1 MKNQNQIIQ
10 TTLSQINILSQDL
23 DSYRKNLVLL
33 KTKVLWSI
41 ENDLTHLHLIP
52 DLITKAVDLIPIQSD
67 SDDFNDLS
75 SRLADF
81 IHSCYFIAKAK
92 YLTVVQKLRDA
103 AESFLIHS
111 VSLLIDSISILL
123 ANANV
128 TSLINTLRDVFL
140 NNKSWINN
148 LIMFFKRKANKRE
161 TEKEFIGFIDKVIKK
176 ISRVPS
182 LMRHTIVYRELACDY
197 YDDLVRMNKSL
208 LDIKY
213 PDKNAIQKF
222 FLGLLI
228 LFFISLT
235 ALIFS
240 YPYYESKIFSVF
252 IALLGFFCIRY
263 ILLSWR
269 KQKKLKDDELEFY
282 KDMLQ
287 NVKDSGRKF

>member
-92 YLTVVQKLRDA
+92 YLTVVQKLRDT
-103 AESFLIHS
+103 AESFLIQS

-161 TEKEFIGFIDKVIKK
+161 TEKEFIGFIDKVLKK

-182 LMRHTIVYRELACDY
+182 LMRHTIVYRELAFDY

-228 LFFISLT
+228 LFFITQIPQVRS
-235 ALIFS
+235 
-240 YPYYESKIFSVF
+240 
-252 IALLGFFCIRY
+252 
-263 ILLSWR
+263 
-269 KQKKLKDDELEFY
+269 
-282 KDMLQ
+282 
-287 NVKDSGRKF
+287 